1 MPAINKN
8 WTDAQVEQV
17 SNNILP
23 EGKNY
28 AQCSYFCRRYLGK
41 GFKPVKAFQVVAE
54 NSKAKEYAEMHKSGM
69 SYAEIAKQVGLS
81 RQRVGLLVKNWI
93 SKHPE

>member
-1 MPAINKN
+1 MADKYKY
-8 WTDAQVEQV
+8 WTDLQVEQV
-17 SNNILP
+17 EKNIIP

-28 AQCSYFCRRYLGK
+28 AQCSYFCRRYLGH
-41 GFKPVKAFQVVAE
+41 GFKPVKSLLQTE
-54 NSKAKEYAEMHKSGM
+54 NKRGKEYAEMHKSGM